1 MRNHFQ
7 GLGFGYK
14 THPILTIDQYEH
26 SFTWVL
32 EDSEGERNSMKT
44 NILRIKQS
52 YWIGKAIWGEKKWVD
67 LVRIHKEMRENS
79 RSSTYRLIQNFLV
92 CHFLCMGVDML
103 HILGTLAE

>member
-1 MRNHFQ
+1 
-7 GLGFGYK
+7 
-14 THPILTIDQYEH
+14 
-26 SFTWVL
+26 
-32 EDSEGERNSMKT
+32 MKT
-44 NILRIKQS
+44 NIRRIKQS

-103 HILGTLAE
+103 HILGTLAEKQRIFLRITGFNYCIITSFARWQRSTT